1 MCNMYCKTKTGEIF
15 KVWSDNTLDETMDV
29 YPINEM
35 FDTELTNTQ
44 LIQYSDIEK
53 VDSNL
58 AVLSH

>member
-35 FDTELTNTQ
+35 FDTEL
-44 LIQYSDIEK
+44 IQYSDIEK